1 MSIEVINPNLSSF
14 PKTELLGF
22 PILMIK
28 PRVSPETVHFDL
40 HVYELKAQ
48 FGRKD
53 NLALVRDAGD
63 LFMGTVISA
72 LPILPSGKDS
82 IAIEGTDFEQ
92 TSDPEEIMT
101 LSEFEARYGAQS

>member
-1 MSIEVINPNLSSF
+1 MNTEVINPNLGSF

-22 PILMIK
+22 PILMIQA
-28 PRVSPETVHFDL
+28 RVSPETVHFDL
-40 HVYELKAQ
+40 HVYELKAEV
-48 FGRKD
+48 GKKD
-53 NLALVRDAGD
+53 TLTLVRDAGD

-72 LPILPSGKDS
+72 LPILPSGEDS

-92 TSDPEEIMT
+92 ATSPVETMT